1 MLKPNAHVLVT
12 ANSNSACD
20 EIAIRLLNFV
30 KRHELYRLYS
40 PSFERPEKKDRLHPV
55 LKPLSNLRKDTNE
68 FPTYEEIY
76 CYKIVV
82 STLVSSLPKFYEFQ
96 VLNFFLIPGELRSH
110 DNSQFE
116 KGSFRLYSD

>member
-1 MLKPNAHVLVT
+1 MLVT

-30 KRHELYRLYS
+30 KRRELYRLYS

-55 LKPLSNLRKDTNE
+55 LKPLSNFRKDTNE

-82 STLVSSLPKFYEFQ
+82 STLVSSLQNFLKVSNFENF
-96 VLNFFLIPGELRSH
+96 LNFAGELRSH

-116 KGSFRLYSD
+116 KGSFRLHSD